1 VRALVPLIGALAF
14 AGAIASF
21 SVAGLLLWSWTF
33 DDAVFFVFAA
43 TLVLS
48 GLGVVLLRDIIRAG
62 LSMIVCFGA
71 LAGIYVIVGAPLVAA
86 AQVLVYI
93 GAISVLVLFAIMLTQ
108 TKAAPSRLVFQTQ
121 VVPAAVASILFAV
134 LVAVAVL
141 ATDFPELAE
150 RVRTATDDLARLLF
164 EEYVLA
170 FEVVSVLLLS
180 AVVGG
185 VFLAKRERPDGEP
198 SA

>member
-1 VRALVPLIGALAF
+1 MRAILPLIGVLAF
-14 AGAIASF
+14 AGAIVSF
-21 SVAGLLLWSWTF
+21 SVAGLLLWAWTF
-33 DDAVFFVFAA
+33 DDAVFFIFAA

-71 LAGIYVIVGAPLVAA
+71 LAGIYVVVGAPLVAA

-93 GAISVLVLFAIMLTQ
+93 GAISVLILFAIMLTQ

-121 VVPAAVASILFAV
+121 VAPAAVASILLAV
-134 LVAVAVL
+134 LIAISVL
-141 ATDFPELAE
+141 ATNFPELAD

-185 VFLAKRERPDGEP
+185 VFLAKREPADGEP
-198 SA
+198 IP